1 MAITSEYPFNHHP
14 CYSNNRSS
22 LWHRIHLPVAPVCN
36 VKCAFCSHSVGSS
49 CHTSKP
55 GVSGQIMTP
64 DSAVAR
70 TRAEI
75 EKNPLLRIVAIS
87 GPGEPLAN
95 PETFET
101 LEIIRREFKDIAIC
115 MSTNG
120 TLLED
125 NVDWLRRTQV
135 DTITVSMST
144 ASISTAS
151 EIYEWARLGDGILQ
165 NEEMGSRIVD
175 SQLRGISK
183 ASKAGIHV
191 KVNSIL
197 IPEINKQDI
206 LPLARKISRAGAA
219 LQNIVPLVPNDSLSD
234 FRAPTIKEL
243 SDMRREASTFMKQFS
258 YCKQCRSDV
267 VGIPGHDRIL

>member
-1 MAITSEYPFNHHP
+1 MAITSDYPFTHHP

-22 LWHRIHLPVAPVCN
+22 LWYRIHLPVAPVCN

-55 GVSGQIMTP
+55 GISGQIMTP
-64 DSAVAR
+64 ESAVAR

-75 EKNPLLRIVAIS
+75 EKNPRLKIVAIS
-87 GPGEPLAN
+87 GPGEPLTN

-101 LEIIRREFKDIAIC
+101 LEMIREEFKDIAIC
-115 MSTNG
+115 VSTNG

-125 NVDWLRRTQV
+125 NVDWLRKTQV

-144 ASISTAS
+144 ANISTAS
-151 EIYEWARLGDGILQ
+151 KIYEWARFGNDILQ
-165 NEEMGSRIVD
+165 NEEMGSRIVN

-197 IPEINKQDI
+197 IPEINSEDI
-206 LPLARKISRAGAA
+206 PPLAREISRLGAA
-219 LQNIVPLVPNDSLSD
+219 LQNIVPLVPNDSFSD
-234 FRAPTIKEL
+234 FRAPTIEEISEIRK
-243 SDMRREASTFMKQFS
+243 RASTFMKQFS
-258 YCKQCRSDV
+258 HCKQCRSDV
-267 VGIPGHDRIL
+267 VGIPGSDRIL

>member
-1 MAITSEYPFNHHP
+1 MLITSEYPFSYHP
-14 CYSNNRSS
+14 CYSNHRHS

-55 GVSGQIMTP
+55 GFSGQIMTP
-64 DSAVAR
+64 ENAVVR
-70 TRAEI
+70 TREEI

-95 PETFET
+95 PETFKT
-101 LEIIRREFKDIAIC
+101 LETIRREFKDIAIC

-125 NVDWLRRTQV
+125 KVNWLKKTQV
-135 DTITVSMST
+135 DTISVSMST
-144 ASISTAS
+144 ASSSTAS
-151 EIYEWARLGDGILQ
+151 KIYEWAKFGDDVLQ
-165 NEEMGSRIVD
+165 NEDMGSRIVD

-183 ASKAGIHV
+183 ASNAGIHV

-197 IPEINKQDI
+197 IPEINMQDI
-206 LPLARKISRAGAA
+206 LLLAREIRRAGAA
-219 LQNIVPLVPNDSLSD
+219 LQNIVPLVPNDRFSSY
-234 FRAPTIKEL
+234 RAPTIKEL
-243 SDMRREASTFMKQFS
+243 MDIRKEASNFMKQFS

-267 VGIPGHDRIL
+267 VGIPGFDRIL